1 MPEITVTRFTDAQ
14 FRVRVTDGRSETVHE
29 VTLTD
34 TDLQRYGGRAAAE
47 RLIQASF
54 EFLLERES
62 KASIKIWQRTT
73 PVQVWVNA
81 ILTGSLRACSP
92 AHNALRADFS
102 TATSLSGTSALGN

>member
-1 MPEITVTRFTDAQ
+1 MPESTVTRFTDTQ
-14 FRVRVTDGRSETVHE
+14 FRVRVTEGRSETVHE

-92 AHNALRADFS
+92 QVNALRADFFPPPCV
-102 TATSLSGTSALGN
+102 

>member
-1 MPEITVTRFTDAQ
+1 MPESTVTRFTDTQ
-14 FRVRVTDGRSETVHE
+14 FRVCVTEGRSETVHE

-62 KASIKIWQRTT
+62 LPGRNGEIIVAKELHFYSQ
-73 PVQVWVNA
+73 
-81 ILTGSLRACSP
+81 
-92 AHNALRADFS
+92 
-102 TATSLSGTSALGN
+102 